1 MSKRGFYQRSKIWWT
16 DFTVDGQRFRQS
28 LETTNWNEAQAK
40 YKDLIAQAKEGKL
53 GSSYGEFARLGFG
66 EAADRY
72 LQGRK
77 LELSESSRKKEKQL
91 LVKPRKF
98 FGSKNL
104 AKLTGENLL
113 AFREW
118 RTQDHVGPAIINMEM
133 GTLRRILKRAK
144 RWHIVGADI
153 RPFREPRTIGRAMD
167 KDEKLRLL
175 RFAAQNP
182 DWQNARL
189 AATLALNTTMRG
201 CEIKQ
206 LCWKDVDLMERTIVI
221 RKSKTE
227 AGERAIPLNAEA
239 YSAMRELRG
248 AALKLSGPEAEHF
261 VFPSCEHGRIDPTK
275 PQKSWRSAWR
285 HLTKAIECP
294 ACGELQKPTETC
306 CNRACKADIKEIKS
320 PSAKLRFHD
329 LRHHAITEL
338 AESKASDQT
347 IMAIAGHVSARMLA
361 HYSHVRLDA
370 KRSALDALSRVSPEV
385 STQHSE
391 SSDSEARQKGHVT
404 SGGTIAENQGEA
416 LG

>member
-1 MSKRGFYQRSKIWWT
+1 
-16 DFTVDGQRFRQS
+16 
-28 LETTNWNEAQAK
+28 
-40 YKDLIAQAKEGKL
+40 
-53 GSSYGEFARLGFG
+53 
-66 EAADRY
+66 
-72 LQGRK
+72 
-77 LELSESSRKKEKQL
+77 
-91 LVKPRKF
+91 
-98 FGSKNL
+98 
-104 AKLTGENLL
+104 
-113 AFREW
+113 
-118 RTQDHVGPAIINMEM
+118 
-133 GTLRRILKRAK
+133 
-144 RWHIVGADI
+144 
-153 RPFREPRTIGRAMD
+153 
-167 KDEKLRLL
+167 
-175 RFAAQNP
+175 
-182 DWQNARL
+182 
-189 AATLALNTTMRG
+189 
-201 CEIKQ
+201 
-206 LCWKDVDLMERTIVI
+206 
-221 RKSKTE
+221 
-227 AGERAIPLNAEA
+227 
-239 YSAMRELRG
+239 MRELRG